1 MRFGSRQE
9 TLLAMLKAVRTVAG
23 KARTIPAL
31 SGVLL
36 RVQADGTLEMA
47 GTDGHTGVRVLSL
60 PDVGERET
68 GVIVL
73 AAPMFGDLIA
83 ALGPGFVEGRVTA
96 EAPSTLELSYMA
108 GRGKARLA
116 AFWNDPDGID
126 AYQTPAPVEWRGTW
140 MVAAPPF
147 KRALGQVEYAC
158 NPSLGNALSGVRFVL
173 ANDEMRLVGADN
185 FRIATR
191 TLPVI
196 PAPGI
201 SEAAFTVPAPTIAAT
216 KRVLAGKGDVTIGLF
231 ADGETPKIQ
240 ITGDGEADLRVE
252 VTAQLI
258 AEEYPNWQRFF
269 SLPLMQPY
277 CLVAVADLVAALK
290 RVSKIGPN
298 KEWPV
303 RFEWPSADGGLKLSG
318 GEESTGSCEI
328 TVDAVTQDQATIPL
342 GVQLLLEF
350 LGTVESE
357 HVRIG
362 LADGGGM
369 ALAHICATQLHEGEH
384 IYMLAPR
391 HVPE

>member
-1 MRFGSRQE
+1 VRFSSRQE

-36 RVQADGTLEMA
+36 RVQADGTLEMT
-47 GTDGHTGVRVLSL
+47 GTDGQTGVRVLSL

-68 GVIVL
+68 GAIVL

-83 ALGPGFVEGRVTA
+83 ALGPGFVEGQVAA
-96 EAPSTLELSYMA
+96 EAPSILELSYMA

-116 AFWNDPDGID
+116 ASWDDSDGID
-126 AYQTPAPVEWRGTW
+126 AYQTPAVTEWRGTW
-140 MVAAPPF
+140 MVAAPAF

-173 ANDEMRLVGADN
+173 TNDEMRLVGADN

-201 SEAAFTVPAPTIAAT
+201 SEAAFTVPAPTIAAA
-216 KRVLAGKGDVTIGLF
+216 KRVLAGKGDVTISLF
-231 ADGETPKIQ
+231 ADTETPKIQ

-252 VTAQLI
+252 VTARLI
-258 AEEYPNWQRFF
+258 TEEYPNWQHFF

-290 RVSKIGPN
+290 RVDKVAPKDGS
-298 KEWPV
+298 V
-303 RFEWPSADGGLKLSG
+303 RLEWPSADGGLKLSG

-328 TVDAVTQDQATIPL
+328 TVDAVTENQARIAL

-357 HVRIG
+357 HVSIG
-362 LADGGGM
+362 LVDGGGM
-369 ALAHICATQLHEGEH
+369 PLGRICATQLHEGEH

-391 HVPE
+391 RVPE

>member
-1 MRFGSRQE
+1 MRFSSRQE

-36 RVQADGTLEMA
+36 RVQVDGTLEMA
-47 GTDGHTGVRVLSL
+47 GTDGQTGVRVLSL
-60 PDVGERET
+60 PDVGEKET
-68 GVIVL
+68 GAIVL
-73 AAPMFGDLIA
+73 AAPIFGDLIA
-83 ALGPGFVEGRVTA
+83 ALGPGFVEGQVTA
-96 EAPSTLELSYMA
+96 DAPSTLELNYMA
-108 GRGKARLA
+108 GRGKAHLA
-116 AFWNDPDGID
+116 AFWNDAEGID
-126 AYQTPAPVEWRGTW
+126 AYQTSAPVEWRGTW
-140 MVAAPPF
+140 MVAAPAF

-185 FRIATR
+185 FRIAMR
-191 TLPVI
+191 TLPVTI
-196 PAPGI
+196 PAAGI
-201 SEAAFTVPAPTIAAT
+201 SEAAFTVPAPTIAAAR
-216 KRVLAGKGDVTIGLF
+216 RVLAGKGDVTISLF

-252 VTAQLI
+252 VTARLVT
-258 AEEYPNWQRFF
+258 EEYPNWQRFF

-277 CLVAVADLVAALK
+277 CLVAVADLIAALK
-290 RVSKIGPN
+290 RIDKVTPKGGT
-298 KEWPV
+298 V

-318 GEESTGSCEI
+318 GEDSTGSCEI
-328 TVDAVTQDQATIPL
+328 VVDAVTEDQATIPL

-357 HVRIG
+357 HVSIG
-362 LADGGGM
+362 LVDGGGM
-369 ALAHICATQLHEGEH
+369 TLARICATQLHQGEH
-384 IYMLAPR
+384 IYMLALR